1 MAARPSWH
9 AELGAFISLLFL
21 RMSRDYD
28 WMGEFMRDVEK
39 GHRLRYG
46 SGELICSRPSSP
58 MLLDEANAMQFSI
71 ARSMDSP
78 RENAQ
83 ASALSLSGDASAQH
97 AIPTSVKPGLIVRLS
112 RRDLLKQSRFLL
124 TRLQTLSLSRLPWL
138 RKEATSML

>member
-39 GHRLRYG
+39 GHRSRYG

-58 MLLDEANAMQFSI
+58 MLLDEANAMQFAI

-78 RENAQ
+78 MENAQ
-83 ASALSLSGDASAQH
+83 ASALSLSLSGDASAI
-97 AIPTSVKPGLIVRLS
+97 AASSISPSCSFIVAS
-112 RRDLLKQSRFLL
+112 RQQCRG
-124 TRLQTLSLSRLPWL
+124 
-138 RKEATSML
+138 